1 MNELLIEG
9 GTVLFP
15 DEEKTERADVAVENG
30 TIKSIGQKNTPK
42 DVGRLNVEGCYVS
55 PGFIDLQVNGGAGVD
70 FLTCDALGPGR
81 AGEFWLSHGTTSF
94 LGTVITNPP
103 ESMNDAMGVLSRSN
117 APNLLGL
124 HLEGPFLSR
133 DKRGTHN
140 GKYILKPDE
149 ESFRRIVD
157 GFNREVKMI
166 TFAPELERAGELLEW
181 IKAIEA
187 VPSLGHSNAG
197 YERTL
202 EFIDRGVASFTHLFN
217 GMKGLH
223 HREPGTVGAGLNS
236 NAFVGLIA
244 DGLHLSPGAVKL
256 VEKTKGS
263 REICLVSDAIA
274 AAGMDDGQ
282 YVLGDQKIYVEDGLA
297 KLENGTIAGSTLTLE
312 KAVENY
318 LEFTGVS
325 LLEAIKTVTTNP
337 ADLLGLK
344 GQIGTV
350 NQGTRADLV
359 VLSEDLDVKYTIVE
373 GEVVY
378 ENDN

>member
-1 MNELLIEG
+1 MNELIVEG

-15 DEEKTERADVAVENG
+15 GEGKTEEADITIEDG
-30 TIKSIGQKNTPK
+30 TIESIGPK
-42 DVGRLNVEGCYVS
+42 DRSDEALRLDADGCYVS
-55 PGFIDLQVNGGAGVD
+55 PGFIDLQVNGGMGVD

-103 ESMNDAMGVLSRSN
+103 ESMNEAMGALSRSN

-124 HLEGPFLSR
+124 HVEGPFLSR

-140 GKYILKPDE
+140 GKHILEPDE
-149 ESFRRIVD
+149 GAFRDIVD
-157 GFNREVKMI
+157 GFNREVNMV
-166 TFAPELERAGELLEW
+166 TFAPELDGAEELLDW

-187 VPSLGHSNAG
+187 VPSIGHSNAS
-197 YERTL
+197 YEKTL
-202 EFIDRGVASFTHLFN
+202 AFIDRGVNAFTHLFN
-217 GMKGLH
+217 GMKGFH

-236 NAFVGLIA
+236 NASVGLIA

-256 VEKTKGS
+256 VEKTKNSG
-263 REICLVSDAIA
+263 EVYLVTDAIA
-274 AAGMDDGQ
+274 AAGMSDGQ
-282 YVLGDQKIYVEDGLA
+282 YVLGDQDIYVEDGLA

-312 KAVENY
+312 KAVKNY
-318 LEFTGVS
+318 LEFTGAS
-325 LLEAIKTVTTNP
+325 LLDAIKTVTTNP

-344 GQIGTV
+344 DEIGTLSP
-350 NQGTRADLV
+350 GTRADLV
-359 VLSEDLDVKYTIVE
+359 VLSNDLDVKYTLIE

-378 ENDN
+378 ESEN